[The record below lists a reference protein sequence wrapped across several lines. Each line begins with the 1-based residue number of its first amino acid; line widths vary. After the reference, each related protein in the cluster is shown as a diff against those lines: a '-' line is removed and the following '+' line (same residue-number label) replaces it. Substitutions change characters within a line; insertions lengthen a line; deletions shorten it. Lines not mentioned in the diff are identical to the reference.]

1 MDTTWMML
9 AAALFLAFANGANDN
24 FKGVATLYGS
34 RALTR
39 RAALGWATIAT
50 LAGSLT
56 AAFLATEL
64 VRLFSGKGLAPDA
77 LIADPHFTLAVS
89 TGAAAT
95 VWLAARIGMPV
106 STTHALVGALAGA
119 GLEATAGDIHWQV
132 LTGGFLWPLIA
143 SPVMALALAA
153 MLHRAASGARRRLG
167 IRRETC
173 VCLANGALVPEAAL
187 TGAGQARL
195 QAAMPEIVVADIA
208 HCRRVDRYQGVIAGV
223 SVQGMV
229 EKLHILSAGAVSFAR
244 GLNDTPKIVGVALA
258 AAQFH
263 AEWLTFACAAA
274 MAAGGLI
281 GSRRVA
287 DTMSDGITAIEH
299 GKGLVANLTTSFL
312 VIVAS
317 RWGVPV
323 STTHVSC
330 GAIFGIGAA
339 DARTNW
345 TAVRA
350 IALSWAA
357 TLPVAAA
364 MAAFLMLLAG

>member
-1 MDTTWMML
+1 MNTTWMML
-9 AAALFLAFANGANDN
+9 MAALLLAFANGANDN

-34 RALTR
+34 RTLSR
-39 RAALGWATIAT
+39 RAALGWATAAT

-56 AAFLATEL
+56 AAFLATAL
-64 VRLFSGKGLAPDA
+64 ARLFSGKGLVPDA
-77 LIADPHFTLAVS
+77 LVANPRFTMAVT
-89 TGAAAT
+89 TGAALT

-119 GLEATAGDIHWQV
+119 GLMATGGHIHWQV
-132 LTGGFLWPLIA
+132 LGGSFVWPLVA
-143 SPVMALALAA
+143 SPVIALAMAA
-153 MLHRAASGARRRLG
+153 MLHRMASGARRRLG

-173 VCLANGALVPEAAL
+173 VCLANGTLVPEAAL
-187 TGAGQARL
+187 AGTARARL
-195 QAAMPEIVVADIA
+195 QAVMPDIIVDDIE
-208 HCRRVDRYQGVIAGV
+208 HCRRVDRYRGVIAGIP
-223 SVQGMV
+223 VQTLI
-229 EKLHILSAGAVSFAR
+229 EKLHVLSAGAVSFAR

-258 AAQFH
+258 ATQLH

-274 MAAGGLI
+274 MAAGGLA

-299 GKGLVANLTTSFL
+299 GRGLMANLTTGFL

-330 GAIFGIGAA
+330 GAIFGIGAG

-345 TAVRA
+345 RAVRT
-350 IALSWAA
+350 IAMAWAA
-357 TLPVAAA
+357 TLPAAA
-364 MAAFLMLLAG
+364 MAAALLMAIA